1 MADMVSVMA
10 KRKSKTLL
18 ERSAAF
24 RLMLAT
30 SWLAPE
36 LWQDHQERAIRAV
49 LSSDL
54 DWNEYLELVERH
66 GTPALSWEALKR
78 MSESNLPETVR
89 QALRQRSAANR
100 MRAMRLA
107 SLLMQVLKDFN
118 QAGIPLI
125 PLKGP
130 LLALELYGDSGIRH
144 SRDID
149 IMVPLGDVSRAQAQ
163 IEGMGWRV
171 YLQPCTFSPRHTEVF
186 LQIGRHMVYWHPL
199 QQCRL
204 ELHWNTRSETHD
216 RTAGQWAR
224 SATLVWN
231 GLGYRA
237 LSPVDLALYL
247 CTHGSEHDWFR
258 SKWLGD
264 LARMYAT
271 NYVDWNAVYRAAH
284 AAGLEN
290 SLLQCLRLLEE
301 LHGLP
306 VPKALREPA
315 RRLPA
320 LLLDR
325 VGTYL
330 LAPPEIRLAPFLA
343 RLRMKVRR
351 LRYERL
357 LRPRRFWRQA
367 FTEVAYSSA
376 DFRLLR
382 LPDRLFWLYVPL
394 RPILLAWR
402 CLRHIEQKPPGVVQ
416 DSNASHGRAMH
427 SSKRTEGQLQGSGLF
442 R

>member
-1 MADMVSVMA
+1 MSTMATSE
-10 KRKSKTLL
+10 SKTLL
-18 ERSAAF
+18 GYSSAF

-36 LWQDHQERAIRAV
+36 SWRDHQDRAIRVV
-49 LSSDL
+49 LSSGL
-54 DWNEYLELVERH
+54 DWDEYLELIERH
-66 GTPALSWEALKR
+66 STPALSWETLKR
-78 MSESNLPETVR
+78 MPEVNLPETVR
-89 QALRQRSAANR
+89 QTLQKHSAACR

-107 SLLMQVLKDFN
+107 SLLMQVIKDFN

-130 LLALELYGDSGIRH
+130 LLSLELYGDLGIRH

-149 IMVPLGDVSRAQAQ
+149 FMVALGDVSRAQAQ
-163 IEGMGWRV
+163 LEKMGWRV
-171 YLQPCTFSPRHTEVF
+171 HLQPCTFSPRHTEVF
-186 LQIGRHMVYWHPL
+186 LQIDRHMVYWHPL
-199 QQCRL
+199 QPYRL
-204 ELHWNTRSETHD
+204 ELHWHTRRETLD
-216 RTAGQWAR
+216 STEGQWAR
-224 SATLVWN
+224 SDTLVWN

-237 LSPVDLALYL
+237 LSPVDLALHL
-247 CTHGSEHDWFR
+247 CTHGSEHAWFR

-264 LARMYAT
+264 LARMYAA
-271 NYVDWNAVYRAAH
+271 NYVDWNAVYRTARAT
-284 AAGLEN
+284 GLEN

-315 RRLPA
+315 SRLPA

-325 VGTYL
+325 VTTYM
-330 LAPPEIRLAPFLA
+330 LAPPEIHPGPFLA
-343 RLRMKVRR
+343 RLRMTVRR

-357 LRPRRFWRQA
+357 LRPRRSWRQA
-367 FTEVAYSSA
+367 FTEVAYSSV

-394 RPILLAWR
+394 RPVLWVRR
-402 CLRHIEQKPPGVVQ
+402 CLWRIEQKPPGV
-416 DSNASHGRAMH
+416 
-427 SSKRTEGQLQGSGLF
+427 L
-442 R
+442 